1 MLCPSSPISHSR
13 SFDHRL
19 LARLPLTAM
28 ASAFRCPSG
37 EHLPLPEED
46 YEAFAARHSRVDQ
59 VPPQRRV
66 MLGAERDH
74 DGWVFRTLA
83 LVDRRCV
90 RKHQFVEFAKPLGDL
105 AAVEL
110 GAERAFLYVGAADE
124 TEIA

>member
-1 MLCPSSPISHSR
+1 
-13 SFDHRL
+13 
-19 LARLPLTAM
+19 M

-37 EHLPLPEED
+37 ERLPLPEED

-90 RKHQFVEFAKPLGDL
+90 RKHQFVEFAKPVGDL
-105 AAVEL
+105 AAVEID
-110 GAERAFLYVGAADE
+110 AELAFLYVDAEDD
-124 TEIA
+124 TEIAVVDFPIVVVFEASLAATSPEA